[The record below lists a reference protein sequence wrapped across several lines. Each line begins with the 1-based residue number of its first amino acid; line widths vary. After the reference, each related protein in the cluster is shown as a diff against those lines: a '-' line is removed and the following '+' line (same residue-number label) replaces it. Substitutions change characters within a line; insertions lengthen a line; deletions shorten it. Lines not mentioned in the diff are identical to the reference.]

1 MFEKLFSPI
10 KIKDMELK
18 NRIILPAMGT
28 KFSGDGS
35 EVTDKLIDYH
45 VARVKGGSGLNIVE
59 VTSVYTPAAPKRFLS
74 LSEDEYIPGM
84 KRLTDAIHAEGGK
97 FLLTVQRRSLSQVI
111 CRSVQKSQ
119 FRECLKN

>member
-45 VARVKGGSGLNIVE
+45 VARVKGE
-59 VTSVYTPAAPKRFLS
+59 A
-74 LSEDEYIPGM
+74 D
-84 KRLTDAIHAEGGK
+84 
-97 FLLTVQRRSLSQVI
+97 
-111 CRSVQKSQ
+111 
-119 FRECLKN
+119 

>member
-45 VARVKGGSGLNIVE
+45 VATCKGGSGLNIVE
-59 VTSVYTPAAPKRFLS
+59 VQVFIHLQHQSVFFPLVKTSIF
-74 LSEDEYIPGM
+74 
-84 KRLTDAIHAEGGK
+84 
-97 FLLTVQRRSLSQVI
+97 QV
-111 CRSVQKSQ
+111 
-119 FRECLKN
+119 

>member
-97 FLLTVQRRSLSQVI
+97 AGVQLW
-111 CRSVQKSQ
+111 
-119 FRECLKN
+119 L